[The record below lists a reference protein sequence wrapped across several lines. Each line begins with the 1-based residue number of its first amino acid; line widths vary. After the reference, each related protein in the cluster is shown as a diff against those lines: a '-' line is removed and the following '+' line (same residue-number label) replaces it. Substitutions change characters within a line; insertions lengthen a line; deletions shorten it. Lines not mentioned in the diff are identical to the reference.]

1 MMFNNRPRFRNPF
14 IVRIM
19 DTPLPPTWKG
29 VTLDKYDNTTDLN
42 EYIDIYVAQV
52 GLCTLDDVVLCK
64 FATSQHHMVLVSLVS
79 LQQEKKETLRSFME
93 RFGKVAL
100 DILNLDSMVVMH
112 HLVTTLQPKLF
123 INSLCKKPTSNL
135 DKLRCRATKYIQL
148 EEFIEYNRQLR
159 NKPTAVKKKA
169 NKDVHKPKERPREA

>member
-1 MMFNNRPRFRNPF
+1 MQGVPHITQRKSFELVHWTPTRSINCFEPMRF
-14 IVRIM
+14 
-19 DTPLPPTWKG
+19 
-29 VTLDKYDNTTDLN
+29 
-42 EYIDIYVAQV
+42 
-52 GLCTLDDVVLCK
+52 GLQ

-169 NKDVHKPKERPREA
+169 NKDVHKPKERPREAWDPRYNHYTPPQCLQS